1 METSLI
7 WILQLAE
14 ETIKYP
20 TDGGQVYAETDM
32 SRTIVE
38 PWNAVSSL
46 FILLPAV
53 YWAVKLRGQY
63 REYPFISFCIPL
75 LFLGGLG
82 STLFHAFRTSRYLLL
97 LDVTPTAI
105 LTLSLAIYFWV
116 KVLPSWWWV
125 IPAIALAVGLRIW
138 FRIYLGGQEGTNAS
152 YAVSGIFLFIPTL
165 ILLYQTKLEYSYFI
179 FISLGCFVLALV
191 FRRTD
196 NMEQDLLPMGTHF
209 LWHTLTGIG
218 AFFLA
223 EYLYKLHLKPKEP
236 KFPSLKEEH

>member
-1 METSLI
+1 MASGLTDKKAQMEYLLFLLTKIAAVPVL
-7 WILQLAE
+7 
-14 ETIKYP
+14 P

-53 YWAVKLRGQY
+53 YWGYKLRGRY
-63 REYPFISFCIPL
+63 LEYPFITFCIPL

-97 LDVTPTAI
+97 LDITPTAI

-125 IPAIALAVGLRIW
+125 MPVSLLAVSLRIW
-138 FRIYLGGQEGTNAS
+138 IMNNMQGQEGINAA
-152 YAVSGIFLFIPTL
+152 YAVSGTFLFIPTL
-165 ILLYQTKLEYSYFI
+165 VLIYKTEFQYSSYI
-179 FISLGCFVLALV
+179 FFSVGCFIMALI

-196 NMEQDLLPMGTHF
+196 NIEQNLLPMGTHF
-209 LWHTLTGIG
+209 IWHILTGVG

-223 EYLYKLHLKPKEP
+223 EYLYRLHLKD
-236 KFPSLKEEH
+236 

>member
-1 METSLI
+1 MENLLFI
-7 WILQLAE
+7 FFKLAA
-14 ETIKYP
+14 TVVP

-38 PWNAVSSL
+38 PWNSVSSL

-53 YWAVKLRGQY
+53 YWGIKLKGRY
-63 REYPFISFCIPL
+63 REYPFITFCIPL

-82 STLFHAFRTSRYLLL
+82 STLFHAFRSSYYLLL

-116 KVLPSWWWV
+116 KVLPSWWWI
-125 IPAIALAVGLRIW
+125 IPVVALGVGLRIL
-138 FRIYLGGQEGTNAS
+138 IYNTLEGQTSINAS
-152 YAVSGIFLFIPTL
+152 YAVTGTLLFIPTL
-165 ILLYQTKLEYSYFI
+165 LLLYQTRLAYSYYI
-179 FISLGCFVLALV
+179 FISLGCFVLALI

-196 NMEQDLLPMGTHF
+196 NIEQSLLPMGTHF
-209 LWHTLTGIG
+209 LWHILTGVG

-223 EYLYKLHLKPKEP
+223 EYLYKVHLDDFHVK
-236 KFPSLKEEH
+236 SS

>member
-1 METSLI
+1 MVEKLI
-7 WILQLAE
+7 FLVLNFAAGIV
-14 ETIKYP
+14 P

-53 YWAVKLRGQY
+53 YWGFKLRGRY
-63 REYPFISFCIPL
+63 REYPFITYCLPL

-82 STLFHAFRTSRYLLL
+82 STLFHAFRSSRFLLL

-125 IPAIALAVGLRIW
+125 VPLVALTVSLRMWIS
-138 FRIYLGGQEGTNAS
+138 ISENLQGQEAINAA
-152 YAVSGIFLFIPTL
+152 YAVSGTFLFIPTL
-165 ILLYQTKLEYSYFI
+165 ILLYNTRLEYSYFI
-179 FISLGCFVLALV
+179 FISLACFVLALI
-191 FRRTD
+191 FRKTD
-196 NMEQDLLPMGTHF
+196 NMEQSFLPMGTHF
-209 LWHTLTGIG
+209 LWHILTGVG

-223 EYLYKLHLKPKEP
+223 EYLYKLHVKDKNLG
-236 KFPSLKEEH
+236 